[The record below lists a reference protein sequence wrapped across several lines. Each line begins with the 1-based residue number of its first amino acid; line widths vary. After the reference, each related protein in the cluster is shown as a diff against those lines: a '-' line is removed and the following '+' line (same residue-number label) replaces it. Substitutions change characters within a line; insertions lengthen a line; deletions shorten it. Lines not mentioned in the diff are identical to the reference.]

1 MGLSKIALNLAE
13 HTTKYTKMLGKLSI
27 LETKPISRV
36 NVSGLKYS
44 ALNQDICKFVSDRSL
59 CPSFLD
65 KLKTVQGSGKEKV
78 EYITKEILNKMGYKS
93 TIKIAEEN
101 FSNSSSYAGIIFGNG
116 EMRISKKCY
125 DLSNEELVSLI
136 RHELDHVDKYAK
148 TIKNEGLEKVVNAF
162 GGRCEYMSQEA
173 KDIWLKFANETNS
186 VGFDSKKYLQAIK
199 DYKSPELMTFK
210 NLFQK
215 FFGFH
220 IYCTNPLEESAY
232 KIQKQVAGYYNIK
245 DLTIYDVYAERIG
258 KIKDVLLKHSQNKD
272 VTIPKGFKGASSF
285 DELYCYAKVLQEKD
299 GVQILKNKN
308 MQKAAEVLQKET
320 SSTENCLI
328 LDQVYSWLKN
338 EKFNL
343 TDILSDLS

>member
-1 MGLSKIALNLAE
+1 MNFSSSSSHAGVI
-13 HTTKYTKMLGKLSI
+13 
-27 LETKPISRV
+27 
-36 NVSGLKYS
+36 
-44 ALNQDICKFVSDRSL
+44 F
-59 CPSFLD
+59 
-65 KLKTVQGSGKEKV
+65 GSGK
-78 EYITKEILNKMGYKS
+78 IG
-93 TIKIAEEN
+93 
-101 FSNSSSYAGIIFGNG
+101 
-116 EMRISKKCY
+116 ISKYCY
-125 DLSNEELVSLI
+125 DFPNEELVALI

-186 VGFDSKKYLQAIK
+186 IGFDSKKYLQAIK

-245 DLTIYDVYAERIG
+245 DLTIYDVYAERIE

-299 GVQILKNKN
+299 GLQILKNKN
-308 MQKAAEVLQKET
+308 MPKVVEIIQKKASNAENVLF
-320 SSTENCLI
+320 
-328 LDQVYSWLKN
+328 LDKVYSWLKN

>member
-13 HTTKYTKMLGKLSI
+13 HTANYAKMLGKSSI

-93 TIKIAEEN
+93 AIKVVEEN
-101 FSNSSSYAGIIFGNG
+101 SSEISAGISFHSG
-116 EMRISKKCY
+116 EIKMSKNCY
-125 DLSNEELVSLI
+125 DLSNEELVTIL

-162 GGRCEYMSQEA
+162 GFKYMPQES
-173 KDIWLKFANETNS
+173 KEFWQKLANETNS

-199 DYKSPELMTFK
+199 DYISPDHMIPKTF
-210 NLFQK
+210 FQK
-215 FFGFH
+215 FLGLH
-220 IYCTNPLEESAY
+220 VYCTNPLEESAF
-232 KIQKQVAGYYNIK
+232 KIQKQVAAHYNIK
-245 DLTIYDVYAERIG
+245 DLTVYDVCAERVG
-258 KIKDVLLKHSQNKD
+258 KIKDVLLKLSQNKD
-272 VTIPKGFKGASSF
+272 VTIPKGFKGANSF
-285 DELYCYAKVLQEKD
+285 DELYCYARVLQEKD
-299 GVQILKNKN
+299 GLQILKNKN
-308 MQKAAEVLQKET
+308 MQKATEVLQKET
-320 SSTENCLI
+320 SNTENCLI
-328 LDQVYSWLKN
+328 LDQVYSSLKN

-343 TDILSDLS
+343 TDIIT